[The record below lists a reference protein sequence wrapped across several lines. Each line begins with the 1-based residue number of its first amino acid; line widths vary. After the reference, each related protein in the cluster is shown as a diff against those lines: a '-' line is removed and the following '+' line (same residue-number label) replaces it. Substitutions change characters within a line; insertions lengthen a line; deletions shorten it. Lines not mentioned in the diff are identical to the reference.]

1 MPVPATNQPALRKYS
16 GIVVHF
22 GPASQSTVG
31 WEEKEEKGEKE
42 SKTEEEPPSPLLPS
56 ARRLL
61 WTVSHRGVM
70 LRGSKEWQRACHAR
84 GPKCAVWTT
93 GRLP

>member
-1 MPVPATNQPALRKYS
+1 MPAPHSSERVLRASGGWRTVPATNQPALRKYS

-42 SKTEEEPPSPLLPS
+42 SKTEEMCLQICSPLPS
-56 ARRLL
+56 CR
-61 WTVSHRGVM
+61 VPEGYS
-70 LRGSKEWQRACHAR
+70 
-84 GPKCAVWTT
+84 
-93 GRLP
+93 GRSATEA